1 MEGAIELSNIYDI
14 MAQAFGKESDFV
26 LNDEQVV
33 QMYDRI
39 QNGQALDTEFEGK
52 LVQSFQELL
61 DIEKE

>member
-39 QNGQALDTEFEGK
+39 QNGQALDTEFEG
-52 LVQSFQELL
+52 
-61 DIEKE
+61 